1 VLEGSFMEDKE
12 LERLKRKKMLELQRS
27 LLKAQQSE
35 KPEKPEGVEDLL
47 DPLFYGRA
55 WEVYRAAK
63 QQYPKPMEEVEKA
76 LLDAIKGGKIKV
88 KISGEDLYAFFEEL
102 GMRVRLETTIRF
114 KEHGEL
120 KTLEQKIRE
129 KK

>member
-1 VLEGSFMEDKE
+1 MEDKE
-12 LERLKRKKMLELQRS
+12 LERLKRKKMVELQRS
-27 LLKAQQSE
+27 LLKAQQPE
-35 KPEKPEGVEDLL
+35 KAKPESAEDLL
-47 DPLFYGRA
+47 NPLFYGRA

-76 LLDAIKGGKIKV
+76 LTEAIRAGKIKG

-102 GMRVRLETTIRF
+102 GMRVRLETIIRF